1 MLASCDNEDG
11 GSNGKTNDSTDVV
24 VADDWKAEEK
34 QAMNDILGFELP
46 YFNIEGATFGKDEE
60 NLMVFVTMDS
70 GATKDTLLTIEKAF
84 KADPD
89 FMVEYEVGGIEEQP
103 NLGAYSYN
111 GIIEIGD
118 FEYTGHVQYAIYTND
133 DDFGVATEGA
143 LEFAAY
149 LQKNIVDNSAI
160 YNTYGELVTATKT
173 YFANEG
179 LTIELPTALSITADS
194 YEFYDLRYA
203 YFDAYS
209 MDVGPYMIMY
219 LNGALETDVEKVTKD
234 FTDLGYVLTQYTF
247 GGYSYESY
255 VKGDIAVDISFEE
268 ADTENDFPQAVTVTI
283 SEFVQDAE

>member
-1 MLASCDNEDG
+1 MLASCDNEEG
-11 GSNGKTNDSTDVV
+11 GTSDKSTDVV
-24 VADDWKAEEK
+24 VTDDWKVEEK

-60 NLMVFVTMDS
+60 NLMIFVTMDS

-89 FMVEYEVGGIEEQP
+89 FTVEYEVGGIEEQP
-103 NLGAYSYN
+103 NYGEYSYN
-111 GIIEIGD
+111 GIIEIKG
-118 FEYTGHVQYAIYTND
+118 FEYIGHVQYGIYTTD
-133 DDFGVATEGA
+133 DDFGVAEEGA

-149 LQKNIVDNSAI
+149 LQKNIVDNSAV
-160 YNTYGELVTATKT
+160 YNTYGELLTATKT
-173 YFANEG
+173 YFTNEG
-179 LTIELPTALSITADS
+179 LNAELPETLSITAES

-203 YFDAYS
+203 YFDEYRR
-209 MDVGPYMIMY
+209 DIGPYMVMY

-255 VKGDIAVDISFEE
+255 VKGDVAVDITFEE
-268 ADTENDFPQAVTVTI
+268 ANTENDLPQAVTVTI

>member
-89 FMVEYEVGGIEEQP
+89 FTVEYEVGGIEEQP
-103 NLGAYSYN
+103 NLGGYSYN

-149 LQKNIVDNSAI
+149 LQKNIVDNSAV
-160 YNTYGELVTATKT
+160 YNTYGELLTATKT
-173 YFANEG
+173 YFTNEG
-179 LTIELPTALSITADS
+179 LNAELPETLSITAES
-194 YEFYDLRYA
+194 YEFYA
-203 YFDAYS
+203 
-209 MDVGPYMIMY
+209 
-219 LNGALETDVEKVTKD
+219 N
-234 FTDLGYVLTQYTF
+234 
-247 GGYSYESY
+247 
-255 VKGDIAVDISFEE
+255 
-268 ADTENDFPQAVTVTI
+268 
-283 SEFVQDAE
+283 